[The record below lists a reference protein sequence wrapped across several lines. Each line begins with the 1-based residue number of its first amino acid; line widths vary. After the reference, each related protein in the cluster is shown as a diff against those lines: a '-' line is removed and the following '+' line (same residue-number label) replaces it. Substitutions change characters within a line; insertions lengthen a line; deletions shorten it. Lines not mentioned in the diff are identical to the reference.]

1 MNSYKKSNR
10 IYNIIAAVLFI
21 AALIVLFVFLKVKS
35 KAEHSIQMGQF
46 ELTESSKKLLE
57 AATDM
62 QIANTT
68 EDPKLAQEYFANAL
82 EKSPDDQ
89 KWGVYYNMG
98 LRFQMTQVYNKA
110 IEAFT
115 KAIELN
121 SQCVYCYSSRGSV
134 YSNLNQF
141 DKALQDISKSI
152 EIQPTYQAYY
162 NRHNIYS
169 KDSSQRDRA
178 IEDLKSA
185 IALEKSF
192 TRAYY
197 SLIIIFLNDKNLS
210 EAQFYTDKYGQIV
223 DSKNDFEY
231 AKYIFIRSLLYFD
244 SDKYDLFLEYFI
256 KASSLNSK
264 FIKEKRE
271 QIYYKTIKPM
281 FHNAIILSMDNKN
294 YAQALL
300 FVQQA
305 LEAAQANNDNDKEY
319 IDGLKLKIK
328 NLEEMAKDS

>member
-10 IYNIIAAVLFI
+10 IYNIIAAVLFF

-46 ELTESSKKLLE
+46 EFTDSSKKLLE

-68 EDPKLAQEYFANAL
+68 EDPKLAQEYFAKAL

-98 LRFQMTQVYNKA
+98 RRFLMTEEYNKA

-121 SQCVYCYSSRGSV
+121 PQCAYCYGSRGDA
-134 YSNLNQF
+134 YSDLNLYE
-141 DKALQDISKSI
+141 KALQDIAKSI
-152 EIQPTYQAYY
+152 EIQPTHYAYY
-162 NRHNIYS
+162 NRHYIYKNIS
-169 KDSSQRDRA
+169 GQRNKA

-197 SLIIIFLNDKNLS
+197 SLIIMFINDNNLS
-210 EAQFYTDKYGQIV
+210 EAQIYTDNYSQIV
-223 DSKNDFEY
+223 DSKNEIDY
-231 AKYIFIRSLLYFD
+231 ANYILIRSLLNLNL
-244 SDKYDLFLEYFI
+244 DKYELFLEYFI
-256 KASSLNSK
+256 NAANLNSK
-264 FIKEKRE
+264 FIKEKKE
-271 QIYYKTIKPM
+271 QINYKTIKNM
-281 FHNAIILSMDNKN
+281 FHNAIILSMDSKN

-319 IDGLKLKIK
+319 IDNLKLKIK
-328 NLEEMAKDS
+328 NLEIIMKNT